1 MILFAVGSLARSQN
15 HREDHMALT
24 IRFPASLSR
33 CLLVVLLTSL
43 ATPALSHDDSDSR
56 RSGYYLAIG
65 DSISAGEGAL
75 PVTDGF
81 VYRLY
86 EEAVFGSKRKSD
98 FANIAIRAAQTGHVI
113 EHQVP
118 QAICITGFQPN
129 VVTITVGAND
139 LFAAAPNIT
148 GELLGLIAI
157 RTADIVNRLLNGSYY
172 PDVTLPGKE
181 TNCPGLPKVT
191 VLVAN
196 NYTLP
201 HPNPAIRQ
209 ALDSFAAGYDQL
221 LRLALSSI
229 YVPQGS
235 RIILV
240 DLYRALKG
248 RSGLFLIE
256 KPGGITGPGPFD
268 FDPHPTTAG
277 HAAIARAFERAW
289 EFVD

>member
-1 MILFAVGSLARSQN
+1 
-15 HREDHMALT
+15 
-24 IRFPASLSR
+24 
-33 CLLVVLLTSL
+33 
-43 ATPALSHDDSDSR
+43 
-56 RSGYYLAIG
+56 
-65 DSISAGEGAL
+65 
-75 PVTDGF
+75 
-81 VYRLY
+81 
-86 EEAVFGSKRKSD
+86 
-98 FANIAIRAAQTGHVI
+98 
-113 EHQVP
+113 
-118 QAICITGFQPN
+118 

-148 GELLGLIAI
+148 AEILGLIAI

-181 TNCPGLPKVT
+181 TKCPGLPKVT

-201 HPNPAIRQ
+201 HPNATIRQ
-209 ALDSFAAGYDQL
+209 ALDSFADAYDQF
-221 LRLALSSI
+221 LRLALSSV

-235 RIILV
+235 RIVLV
-240 DLYRALKG
+240 DLYHALKG

-256 KPGGITGPGPFD
+256 KAGGITGPGPFD

-289 EFVD
+289 DSFD

>member
-1 MILFAVGSLARSQN
+1 MATTFRFAAR
-15 HREDHMALT
+15 
-24 IRFPASLSR
+24 LSG
-33 CLLVVLLTSL
+33 CLLAVLLASPVF
-43 ATPALSHDDSDSR
+43 PALSRDDGDFR
-56 RSGYYLAIG
+56 RSGYYLAVG

-86 EEAVFGSKRKSD
+86 ERAVFGSKRKED
-98 FANIAIRAAQTGHVI
+98 FANIAIRAAQTGHVL

-139 LFAAAPNIT
+139 LVAAAPNVDVNV
-148 GELLGLIAI
+148 LASIAF
-157 RTADIVNRLLNGSYY
+157 RTAEAVNRLLNGFIY
-172 PDVTLPGKE
+172 PDATSPGN
-181 TNCPGLPKVT
+181 TQACPGLPKVT

-201 HPNPAIRQ
+201 HPNAAIRQ

-221 LRLALSSI
+221 LRLALSGV
-229 YVPQGS
+229 YVPRES
-235 RIILV
+235 RIVLV

-268 FDPHPTTAG
+268 FDPHPTTLG
-277 HAAIARAFERAW
+277 HAAIAREFERAW
-289 EFVD
+289 EAVD